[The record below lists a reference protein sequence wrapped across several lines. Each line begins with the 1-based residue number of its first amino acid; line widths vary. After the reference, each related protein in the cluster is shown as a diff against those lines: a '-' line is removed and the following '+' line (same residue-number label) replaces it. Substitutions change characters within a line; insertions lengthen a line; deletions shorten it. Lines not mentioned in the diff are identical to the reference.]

1 MTITLRSVI
10 FSGSDGSSEVESPP
24 SDIPTSSSSLFN
36 QPKIYCDFVKVR
48 IFIAA
53 IEEHAITERPD
64 LETQLKIMQWL
75 VGSTVA
81 VLADILGT
89 FAPSLHTSL
98 SLHWNSYD
106 YLASKAER
114 IGRRDDSWHGHESI
128 GDILSSSR
136 VVLPYLTQHS
146 DSGFGSALSSGS
158 SCSYLPPP
166 PPYRMRS
173 KQHKIHRSFSDSKY
187 SIGQQSAVVPIA
199 NVQRRVRGARWNSQ
213 CSLSPSPSMSTVSC
227 PEYPELQEK
236 LHRLAMARDSLS
248 LQVSVLSEQ
257 VGAQKEKI
265 RDLEAMLA
273 VKRSSITSSEELLHG
288 KYPFVGEVET
298 DSKKLNLMAE
308 VSSLKLKFATLEQ
321 EKNEAER
328 KLKMSQNEIDYMKQS
343 VHGKAMPNS
352 SRSQANGGSERAAYL
367 PALREN
373 HLEKQ
378 GQSLT
383 QRYPSQVSSRGDEE
397 LEQLRHTVHRL
408 LADNEQKNNQIKSL
422 RNALELRSRSQQ
434 DEFYVSPRWPEQPAY
449 DLNSQIRRL
458 LLEEP
463 AEPMTHSTSFP
474 VRLCSSSY
482 NRATI
487 QASHEPSSSFTS
499 SISTASS
506 YHSWSQGGNR
516 HLCPTIPGPRSERS
530 CRSPSSPAAR
540 QLAAELDEL
549 RRLGNESHQN
559 QPYSTASLPRGMG
572 HKASSTLALP
582 TKKYSMTHV
591 CTTSAVE
598 SDDEV
603 ARGGR
608 SAATSSREEKRLIR
622 DRTRSSIR
630 NLFKKLTRS
639 TSQEQNGASLK
650 KAVELFPPL
659 SQFVDWKSE
668 QLAEWMGEVGFAQY
682 VPEVAKYVRSG
693 RHFLNMNY
701 HEYEV
706 MLGIKNT
713 LHRKRLGLLLRKIQ
727 EEVDNPAYGW
737 DIQKTQKWLEDIG
750 LPQYKDV
757 FTENMIDG
765 LMFSALTAA
774 DLVEMRVLNA
784 HHFLC
789 ICRSIE
795 YLKMIDFKTE
805 YMVRSFDESIV
816 SSYPHPEAVVHWTH
830 AATCEWLRKIDLAEF
845 TPNLLCAG
853 TPGALMVYEPT
864 FTAETLAEILQMPS
878 HKTLLRRHLT
888 THFNQLLGQKIVAE
902 KRDTLAAGTLPQL
915 APGMRVKIAKKG
927 LSLSR
932 KKSKAELCIEP
943 DELLCKGI
951 SSDPVHIASMAM
963 KGEEKD
969 EENLTKNRPDRASG
983 IFAMEGYH
991 LINGPEGAAASEC
1004 ARAALDNGS
1013 PMMSMFSVPHI
1024 FLHREG
1030 QGGRTSAAEQR

>member
-1 MTITLRSVI
+1 MDGFAEANQLLNSALEELDGLIISSSKTASTCIGSRSPSPICERLSSEKGMRNIDRELTNAVTRDAADDHSTKVWHNKDWADATV

-36 QPKIYCDFVKVR
+36 QPKIYCDFVK
-48 IFIAA
+48 A

-75 VGSTVA
+75 VGST
-81 VLADILGT
+81 
-89 FAPSLHTSL
+89 
-98 SLHWNSYD
+98 
-106 YLASKAER
+106 
-114 IGRRDDSWHGHESI
+114 
-128 GDILSSSR
+128 
-136 VVLPYLTQHS
+136 
-146 DSGFGSALSSGS
+146 
-158 SCSYLPPP
+158 
-166 PPYRMRS
+166 
-173 KQHKIHRSFSDSKY
+173 
-187 SIGQQSAVVPIA
+187 
-199 NVQRRVRGARWNSQ
+199 
-213 CSLSPSPSMSTVSC
+213 SPSPSMSTVSC

-288 KYPFVGEVET
+288 KYPFAGEAET

-378 GQSLT
+378 
-383 QRYPSQVSSRGDEE
+383 DEE

-434 DEFYVSPRWPEQPAY
+434 DEFYVSPRWSEQPAY

-487 QASHEPSSSFTS
+487 QPSSSFTS

-650 KAVELFPPL
+650 KGSSRSVSSVRFTNEPLSGAVELFPPL

-727 EEVDNPAYGW
+727 EEVENPAYGW

-943 DELLCKGI
+943 DELLCPTVLNHKYPI
-951 SSDPVHIASMAM
+951 LNH
-963 KGEEKD
+963 
-969 EENLTKNRPDRASG
+969 T
-983 IFAMEGYH
+983 
-991 LINGPEGAAASEC
+991 
-1004 ARAALDNGS
+1004 
-1013 PMMSMFSVPHI
+1013 
-1024 FLHREG
+1024 
-1030 QGGRTSAAEQR
+1030 